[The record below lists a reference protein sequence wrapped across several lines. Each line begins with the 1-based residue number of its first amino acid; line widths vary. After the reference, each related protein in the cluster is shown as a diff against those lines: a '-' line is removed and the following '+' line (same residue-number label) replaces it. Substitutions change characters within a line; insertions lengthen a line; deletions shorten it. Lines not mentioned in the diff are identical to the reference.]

1 MDNTNWYEGTAD
13 AVRKQL
19 RHILSRQGRHC
30 LVLSGDHLYRMDY
43 RLFLEEHRQSEADV
57 SIAVKP
63 VTRAQAPDFGIL
75 KVDADNRVID
85 FREKPQTE
93 AELEELAL
101 EVPGEGPE
109 SNCYLASMGVY
120 LFEPEV
126 LTSLLLGNDRD
137 DFGSHII
144 PEAIHKLNVH
154 AYQFDGYWADIGTIR
169 SFYEANLGLTDEEPR
184 YEFYRPD
191 WPIYTHQRHLA
202 GTRMEGCRVEKVLVA
217 EGCRIRRAEIE
228 RCVIGVRTVM
238 EPDVRLYNSIIMGAD
253 FYESPEDHLRNADL
267 GQPHIGIGS
276 GTVIHRAIIDKNARI
291 GKNVIIANDAGLEEH
306 DGEGYCIRDGI
317 VVVPKGAIIP
327 DGTRI

>member
-1 MDNTNWYEGTAD
+1 
-13 AVRKQL
+13 
-19 RHILSRQGRHC
+19 
-30 LVLSGDHLYRMDY
+30 
-43 RLFLEEHRQSEADV
+43 
-57 SIAVKP
+57 
-63 VTRAQAPDFGIL
+63 
-75 KVDADNRVID
+75 
-85 FREKPQTE
+85 
-93 AELEELAL
+93 
-101 EVPGEGPE
+101 
-109 SNCYLASMGVY
+109 MGVY

-154 AYQFDGYWADIGTIR
+154 AYPFDGYWADIGTIR
-169 SFYEANLGLTDEEPR
+169 SFYEANLGLTDDEPR

-202 GTRMEGCRVEKVLVA
+202 GTRMQGCRVAKVLVA

-317 VVVPKGAIIP
+317 VVVPKGAMIP